1 MESTAV
7 YQTLNT
13 SNHFE
18 LTALVLKI
26 KDTIMKKLTNISP
39 FLLLLVPVFVMMLVV
54 FTAGNNIRNE
64 EIAMKSSSKGAVA
77 KLDSAFRK

>member
-1 MESTAV
+1 
-7 YQTLNT
+7 
-13 SNHFE
+13 
-18 LTALVLKI
+18 
-26 KDTIMKKLTNISP
+26 MKKLTNISP